1 MIKMQSCLPYY
12 LICTCKY
19 NRKTFN
25 ILYLAKIYILLAVYI
40 QQSDN
45 TWFRNE
51 FIQYN
56 NKQV

>member
-12 LICTCKY
+12 LISTCKY

-40 QQSDN
+40 PQSDN
-45 TWFRNE
+45 TWFQNE